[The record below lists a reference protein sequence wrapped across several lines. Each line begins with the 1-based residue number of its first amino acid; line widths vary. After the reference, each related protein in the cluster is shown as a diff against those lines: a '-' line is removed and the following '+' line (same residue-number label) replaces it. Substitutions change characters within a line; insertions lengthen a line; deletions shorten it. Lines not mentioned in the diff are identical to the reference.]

1 MKKIFMVA
9 LAALTLCGSIF
20 AKTFVIDLGDSKNG
34 STISIVKNPYAP
46 NYQCELPADFT
57 AFFAGNMPQ
66 PGDKIEVH
74 YNFTS
79 NVDIEWLN
87 IVVIDNSEAAKYW
100 LEISDYKG
108 ISNIKAGAPN
118 VGVIEYKV
126 VKKPIKNLTV
136 MFSYDKALNAKLT
149 LAKAGAKTGSV
160 K

>member
-1 MKKIFMVA
+1 MKKFLMMA
-9 LAALTLCGSIF
+9 LVALTLCGSIF
-20 AKTFVIDLGDSKNG
+20 AKTYVIDLGDSKNG

-57 AFFAGNMPQ
+57 PYFAGITLA

-79 NVDIEWLN
+79 NVDIEWMN
-87 IVVIDNSEAAKYW
+87 IVIVDNSEKAKYW
-100 LEISDYKG
+100 LELSDWKG
-108 ISNIKAGAPN
+108 LGNIKAGQPN
-118 VGVIEYKV
+118 KGVIEYKV
-126 VKKPIKNLTV
+126 VKKPIQNVTV

-149 LAKAGAKTGSV
+149 LAKAGQKTGSS